1 MRFAALLIVAALP
14 VTAGSLTAAAEP
26 LELGDAELDA
36 ITAGTSG
43 APSEDAAAINAT
55 RTTSRGN
62 VIHAEGSLEVIRI
75 REQNVLVLRDN
86 AQQNLGALINVNAAG
101 APVNV
106 LLNLNVNINST
117 VGSMQQLNINGTPG
131 NLAVN
136 PGGGG

>member
-1 MRFAALLIVAALP
+1 MRRSALLIMAALSMA
-14 VTAGSLTAAAEP
+14 AGSSPAAAEP

-43 APSEDAAAINAT
+43 AAPEDAAAISAT

-62 VIHAEGSLEVIRI
+62 VIHAEGSVEVIRAGA
-75 REQNVLVLRDN
+75 QNVLVLRDN

-106 LLNLNVNINST
+106 LLNLNVNINSN
-117 VGSMQQLNINGTPG
+117 VGSMHQLNINGTPG
-131 NLAVN
+131 NLAVT